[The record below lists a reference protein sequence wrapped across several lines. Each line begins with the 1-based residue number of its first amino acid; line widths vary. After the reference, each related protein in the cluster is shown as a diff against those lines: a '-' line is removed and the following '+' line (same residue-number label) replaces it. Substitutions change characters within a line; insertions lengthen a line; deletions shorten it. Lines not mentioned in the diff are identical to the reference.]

1 MLSLIMC
8 KYLTNTCFSIVFEK
22 YDPNFMAASLD
33 EAHLDITEVCKE
45 RGMSCGEVC

>member
-1 MLSLIMC
+1 
-8 KYLTNTCFSIVFEK
+8 
-22 YDPNFMAASLD
+22 MAASLD